1 MAAAQNAPPSSFL
14 RPPDATMSPARVVLH
29 QIRAR
34 PRLVI
39 ATILGLS
46 TLAVLPASLS
56 ATTRALLAW
65 DAGAGLYLALAWI
78 MMLRASVERMRR
90 RAKQQDDGAV
100 VVLALTV
107 FASLA
112 SLAAIALELIG
123 AKSYS
128 SHTQHLHL
136 ALSVVTILCSW
147 FLVHTAFA
155 LHYAHEFYEDT
166 PGTKQGCLSFPGN
179 SEPKYLDFV
188 YFAFVLGTTSQTSD
202 VTISSSA
209 MRRLALIH
217 GVIAFFFNTTLLALV
232 VNIAAGLI

>member
-1 MAAAQNAPPSSFL
+1 VN
-14 RPPDATMSPARVVLH
+14 PARILLH
-29 QIRAR
+29 QLRVR

-39 ATILGLS
+39 ATIVGLS
-46 TLAVLPASLS
+46 LLTALPTTLSS
-56 ATTRALLAW
+56 TTRALLAW

-78 MMLRASVERMRR
+78 MMLRANVARMRR

-107 FASLA
+107 SAAVA
-112 SLAAIALELIG
+112 SLAAIVLELMG
-123 AKSYS
+123 AKGDSP
-128 SHTQHLHL
+128 HIQHLHL

-166 PGTKQGCLSFPGN
+166 PDAKQHCLTFPGN
-179 SEPKYLDFV
+179 SEPDYVDFL

-209 MRRLALIH
+209 MRQLALIH

>member
-1 MAAAQNAPPSSFL
+1 MN
-14 RPPDATMSPARVVLH
+14 PARVFFH

-34 PRLVI
+34 PRLFI

-46 TLAVLPASLS
+46 TLEVLPATLLP
-56 ATTRALLAW
+56 TTRALIAWDIGAALYLVLAW
-65 DAGAGLYLALAWI
+65 A
-78 MMLRASVERMRR
+78 MMLRANVERMRR

-112 SLAAIALELIG
+112 SLAAIVLELMG
-123 AKSYS
+123 AKGYS
-128 SHTQHLHL
+128 PHEQHLHL
-136 ALSVVTILCSW
+136 ALSIVTILCSW

>member
-1 MAAAQNAPPSSFL
+1 MNPV
-14 RPPDATMSPARVVLH
+14 RVLLH
-29 QIRAR
+29 QLRVR

-46 TLAVLPASLS
+46 TLMALPATLS
-56 ATTRALLAW
+56 SITRALLAW
-65 DAGAGLYLALAWI
+65 DVGAGLYLSLAWV
-78 MMLRASVERMRR
+78 MMLRANVERMRR
-90 RAKQQDDGAV
+90 RAKEQDDGAV
-100 VVLALTV
+100 VVLSLTV
-107 FASLA
+107 FASSA
-112 SLAAIALELIG
+112 SLAAIVLELIG

-136 ALSVVTILCSW
+136 ALAVVTILCSW

-155 LHYAHEFYEDT
+155 LHYAHEFYESAPGSKQRCLAF
-166 PGTKQGCLSFPGN
+166 PGTT
-179 SEPKYLDFV
+179 EPEYLDFL

-209 MRRLALIH
+209 MRRLAFVH

>member
-1 MAAAQNAPPSSFL
+1 
-14 RPPDATMSPARVVLH
+14 
-29 QIRAR
+29 
-34 PRLVI
+34 
-39 ATILGLS
+39 
-46 TLAVLPASLS
+46 
-56 ATTRALLAW
+56 
-65 DAGAGLYLALAWI
+65 
-78 MMLRASVERMRR
+78 MRR
-90 RAKQQDDGAV
+90 RAKLQDDGAV

-112 SLAAIALELIG
+112 SLAAIVLELMG
-123 AKSYS
+123 AKGHSP
-128 SHTQHLHL
+128 HEQHLHL
-136 ALSVVTILCSW
+136 ALSIVTILCSW
-147 FLVHTAFA
+147 FIVHTAFA

-166 PGTKQGCLSFPGN
+166 PGTKQGCLTFPGN
-179 SEPKYLDFV
+179 PEPNYLDFL